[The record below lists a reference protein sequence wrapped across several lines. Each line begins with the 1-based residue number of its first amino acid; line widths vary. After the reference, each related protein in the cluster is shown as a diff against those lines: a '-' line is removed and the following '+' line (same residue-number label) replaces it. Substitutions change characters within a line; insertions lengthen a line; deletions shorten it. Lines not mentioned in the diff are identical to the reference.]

1 MRTATQGQGG
11 VNSLMQLGLPGQP
24 DYLATPSPAQRA
36 CMIENYSNT
45 FGYLFKERDPR
56 ESAETVVKEISMPMG
71 DFKGNHQLLTDVSGI
86 RVPSAMEMA
95 TFESCQIMDLYI
107 FAGSRIR
114 SLIPGIST
122 ESLPIGDLTNPTNL
136 AIVGII
142 VTLGASLLSLIRG
155 N

>member
-1 MRTATQGQGG
+1 
-11 VNSLMQLGLPGQP
+11 
-24 DYLATPSPAQRA
+24 
-36 CMIENYSNT
+36 MIENYSNT
-45 FGYLFKERDPR
+45 FGYLFKDTDVR
-56 ESAETVVKEISMPMG
+56 ESAEKVVKEISMPMG
-71 DFKGNHQLLTDVSGI
+71 DFNGNHQLLDDVSGI

-95 TFESCQIMDLYI
+95 TFESCQIMDLHI

-136 AIVGII
+136 AILGII
-142 VTLGASLLSLIRG
+142 VTLGASLVSLVRG